1 MEVILKVGSRVS
13 VLKLGRGMP
22 QIYLTPGSIKD
33 RRTSQSEPG
42 IGNKSS
48 GGGGERWEELSIM
61 FLAKK
66 EKLSKENASFFYKF
80 FGEIFITNC
89 NSFMCHIPLYRDLSH
104 LRCRD
109 KIVTMHTICGMD
121 TAPEYTYRIY
131 KYWPFNISIRRIQTC
146 SIY

>member
-1 MEVILKVGSRVS
+1 MEVILKVGFRVS

-42 IGNKSS
+42 KGR
-48 GGGGERWEELSIM
+48 GGERERETSIT

-89 NSFMCHIPLYRDLSH
+89 NSFMRHIPLYRDLSH

-131 KYWPFNISIRRIQTC
+131 KY
-146 SIY
+146 